1 MRVGEEKKELIL
13 PLLSLSLPLSLPI
26 PQVPIRSWALQC
38 YNNVLL
44 LISPISASEVPNLDP
59 DGNLLGHFFAAISS
73 FALSRDSMKRLLRP
87 RGSEKK
93 KEHEMRMWI
102 KRVEKLD
109 EEQAEELE
117 RKMDEG
123 WEGRPIALT
132 QANQISQ
139 TQLEEIGGEFESFS
153 SREDDR
159 ADYPPFRSFP
169 PVFMDSLEE
178 EDED

>member
-1 MRVGEEKKELIL
+1 
-13 PLLSLSLPLSLPI
+13 
-26 PQVPIRSWALQC
+26 
-38 YNNVLL
+38 
-44 LISPISASEVPNLDP
+44 
-59 DGNLLGHFFAAISS
+59 
-73 FALSRDSMKRLLRP
+73 MKRLLRP
-87 RGSEKK
+87 RGSKKK
-93 KEHEMRMWI
+93 KEDEMRMWI

-153 SREDDR
+153 SREDD
-159 ADYPPFRSFP
+159 
-169 PVFMDSLEE
+169 
-178 EDED
+178 